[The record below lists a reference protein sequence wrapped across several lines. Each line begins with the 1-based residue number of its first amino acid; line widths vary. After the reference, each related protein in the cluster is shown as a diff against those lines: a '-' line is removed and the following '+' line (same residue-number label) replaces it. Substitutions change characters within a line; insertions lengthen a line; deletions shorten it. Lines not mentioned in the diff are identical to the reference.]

1 MAEQLLQAG
10 DLDRQMTILQWDSHR
25 DTMGETAR
33 SQSPF
38 AKGVWCKK
46 EDVTSETAGVEQV
59 VTERPTAFGL
69 TKFTIRY
76 RAGIDKTMEI
86 TCEGIT
92 YNIVSVSEGPGRRQ
106 WTVIVAQSHD

>member
-1 MAEQLLQAG
+1 MAEQSLQAG
-10 DLDRQMTILQWDSHR
+10 DLDRQLDILQWDAHR
-25 DTMGETAR
+25 DSMGETAR

-38 AKGVWCKK
+38 ARNVWTKK

-86 TCEGIT
+86 FCEGT
-92 YNIVSVSEGPGRRQ
+92 LYNIVSISEVGRRQ
-106 WTVIVAQSHD
+106 WTVIIAQSHD

>member
-1 MAEQLLQAG
+1 MLPLG
-10 DLDRQMTILQWDSHR
+10 DLDRQLDILQWDTHR
-25 DTMGETAR
+25 DSMGETAR

-38 AKGVWCKK
+38 AKGIWAKK

-69 TKFTIRY
+69 TKFTIRH

-86 TCEGIT
+86 VCEGVT
-92 YNIVSVSEGPGRRQ
+92 YSIVSVSEGPGRRQ
-106 WTVIVAQSHD
+106 WTVIVAESRD